1 MHKYLSP
8 QTARNLIIS
17 LVGAYLVVF
26 IPSRPICAIT
36 WYFWLAASALAW
48 GFITWADSRPSG
60 FTLNKAAL
68 SGCLILLAGGVTY
81 TLITHP
87 IEDFISLMMAAGVV
101 LLGAYS
107 DEKDPRTSRTLANT
121 NCKESKS

>member
-1 MHKYLSP
+1 MHKYLLP

-26 IPSRPICAIT
+26 IPRRPICAIT

-48 GFITWADSRPSG
+48 GFITWADSRSSG
-60 FTLNKAAL
+60 FTLNKITL
-68 SGCLILLAGGVTY
+68 SGCLILLAGGVTHI
-81 TLITHP
+81 LITHP

-107 DEKDPRTSRTLANT
+107 DENDPQPSERSLTSKR
-121 NCKESKS
+121 E

>member
-8 QTARNLIIS
+8 QTARNLIVS

-26 IPSRPICAIT
+26 IPGQPTCAIT
-36 WYFWLAASALAW
+36 WYFWLAASALVW

-60 FTLNKAAL
+60 FTLNKITL
-68 SGCLILLAGGVTY
+68 SGCLILLSGGVTHI
-81 TLITHP
+81 LITHP
-87 IEDFISLMMAAGVV
+87 IEDFIGLMMATGVI

-107 DEKDPRTSRTLANT
+107 DEKDPQPSERSSTS
-121 NCKESKS
+121 KGE

>member
-1 MHKYLSP
+1 MTH
-8 QTARNLIIS
+8 
-17 LVGAYLVVF
+17 
-26 IPSRPICAIT
+26 
-36 WYFWLAASALAW
+36 
-48 GFITWADSRPSG
+48 
-60 FTLNKAAL
+60 
-68 SGCLILLAGGVTY
+68 

>member
-1 MHKYLSP
+1 MHKYLPP
-8 QTARNLIIS
+8 QTTRNLIIS
-17 LVGAYLVVF
+17 LVSAYLVVF

-48 GFITWADSRPSG
+48 GSLLVDSRPSG
-60 FTLNKAAL
+60 FTLNKITL
-68 SGCLILLAGGVTY
+68 NGCLLLLAGGVTY

-101 LLGAYS
+101 LLGAYL
-107 DEKDPRTSRTLANT
+107 DEKDPQSNER
-121 NCKESKS
+121 